1 MKINEIAEL
10 FRSKIGF
17 LYEKKF
23 HKINEVKLIS
33 QKIIIT
39 TDKRTF
45 SKFPSEIESFMNE
58 IQFCEEGPSKP
69 VKTSEVLPEKA
80 HDVSVLGFESLET
93 KGLFLPQSSIKVK
106 EMLDEMIKQFS
117 SNDIVSPEMIK
128 KANMMCNVADKV
140 IAVEKLQLDYV
151 KLQIKK

>member
-23 HKINEVKLIS
+23 YKIETVKLIS
-33 QKIIIT
+33 QNLTIT

-58 IQFCEEGPSKP
+58 IQFCEQGPLKP
-69 VKTSEVLPEKA
+69 VKTSGVISEKSLDA
-80 HDVSVLGFESLET
+80 SVVSFENLDT

-117 SNDIVSPEMIK
+117 SNDVFSPEMIK

-151 KLQIKK
+151 KLQVKK